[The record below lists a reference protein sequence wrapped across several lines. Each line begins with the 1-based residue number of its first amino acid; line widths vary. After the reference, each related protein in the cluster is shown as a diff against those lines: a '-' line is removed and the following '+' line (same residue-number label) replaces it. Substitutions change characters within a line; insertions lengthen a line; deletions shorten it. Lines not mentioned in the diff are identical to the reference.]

1 MKQQLLDLSN
11 KIDALTLRE
20 RAMVFVA
27 SAAAIVFVVYSI
39 LLGPLFAKQKT
50 LTAQIS
56 QYRNN
61 ISGIDAEITHKVQG
75 FALDPDAVNRERLAK
90 AKADLE
96 QLGNSLRAV
105 QKGLVAPEQMAP
117 LIETILRGNTRL
129 RLVSMKTL
137 PASPMSEGSY
147 DAAAA
152 PAAVAPAAAPA
163 APAKPAN
170 LLYRHGVQV
179 TVRGNYLDMINYMDA
194 LEAMPT
200 QLFWGMAALEV
211 EEYPNSRLTL
221 TLYTLSLDQKW
232 MKL

>member
-1 MKQQLLDLSN
+1 MKQRLLHISN
-11 KIDALTLRE
+11 KIDALSLRE

-39 LLGPLFAKQKT
+39 LLGPLFAKQKS
-50 LTAQIS
+50 LTTQIS

-61 ISGIDAEITHKVQG
+61 IGGIDAEITHKVQS
-75 FALDPDAVNRERLAK
+75 FALDPDVLNRARLAK
-90 AKADLE
+90 AQADIE
-96 QLGNSLRAV
+96 QLSTNLRTI

-117 LIETILRGNTRL
+117 LIETILRGNARL
-129 RLVSMKTL
+129 RLLSLKTL
-137 PASPMSEGSY
+137 PASPVSEGR
-147 DAAAA
+147 DE
-152 PAAVAPAAAPA
+152 PAAAPV
-163 APAKPAN
+163 KPAS
-170 LLYRHGVQV
+170 LLFRHGVEV
-179 TVRGNYLDMINYMDA
+179 TVRGNYLDMINYLDA

-200 QLFWGMAALEV
+200 QLFWGKAALDV